1 MKDCPRAGVGGQHH
15 ILVQYRTVHT
25 FIHRIGR
32 GGFDALAPTSKRGKY
47 TAQAVTHCQSERS
60 KHLLYITEVTRQHQG
75 VRMKETAHF
84 SEAYDKRLID
94 RALLAAFEEGR
105 GRPASRQEERYKFG
119 VR

>member
-1 MKDCPRAGVGGQHH
+1 
-15 ILVQYRTVHT
+15 
-25 FIHRIGR
+25 
-32 GGFDALAPTSKRGKY
+32 
-47 TAQAVTHCQSERS
+47 
-60 KHLLYITEVTRQHQG
+60 
-75 VRMKETAHF
+75 MKETAHF